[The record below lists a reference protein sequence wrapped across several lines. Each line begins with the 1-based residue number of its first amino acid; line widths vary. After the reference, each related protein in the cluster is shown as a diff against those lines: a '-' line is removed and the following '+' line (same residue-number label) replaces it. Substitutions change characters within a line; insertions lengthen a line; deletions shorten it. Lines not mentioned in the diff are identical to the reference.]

1 MAENIITH
9 SIINGKLM
17 LDGKEGTI
25 LGAQKVIVG
34 VENPDRREILTN
46 PSSGLNYSRTA
57 VEAQEIY
64 CLQTQKH
71 SP

>member
-17 LDGKEGTI
+17 LDDKEGTI

-34 VENPDRREILTN
+34 VENPDRREVLVNKET
-46 PSSGLNYSRTA
+46 GLNYSRTA

-64 CLQTQKH
+64 NLHTKKH